1 MDSTKIATTAA
12 VSEEQMKVKKGK
24 RKAQLISV
32 IGEQSTSAPEDASN
46 SPATIVAL
54 GDAFGTQ
61 VLNLQKMELSA
72 SGVRNRSATEIHCL
86 FDEENVESSHV
97 SLDIALI
104 SPRHF

>member
-1 MDSTKIATTAA
+1 MDSTKIATAA
-12 VSEEQMKVKKGK
+12 VFEEQLKSKKGK
-24 RKAQLISV
+24 RKVQLISA
-32 IGEQSTSAPEDASN
+32 IGEQSSSAAEEASN

-72 SGVRNRSATEIHCL
+72 SGVRNRSTNEIHCL

-97 SLDIALI
+97 SFDIALI
-104 SPRHF
+104 SLKHF